1 MPFSTRDAKSVAA
14 TMGHSDVVVNMI
26 GKHYLTKHIV
36 PTRKANGKINRI
48 NYDFEE
54 VHVTIPRLLARQA
67 RESGVTC
74 FIHVSGKDRPVTSPA
89 SLEITDNYETV
100 LKQYINT
107 GVQ

>member
-74 FIHVSGKDRPVTSPA
+74 FIHVSGKTARCW
-89 SLEITDNYETV
+89 EKYETGHSFPTHRKLLQIPV
-100 LKQYINT
+100 L
-107 GVQ
+107 